1 MRRAFSGPVQL
12 PQAAAKRF
20 DLLLV
25 GVLLPLGQFQCLQ
38 HFLHLVQGGPEGL
51 DDVVDFFDGL
61 FNRRRWGGLWLAGWQ
76 RGNLRF
82 DRERFGNGL
91 NRFSR
96 LGRGRGRLLG

>member
-1 MRRAFSGPVQL
+1 VPRGRLAAFAWPVQL

-51 DDVVDFFDGL
+51 DDVVDFFD
-61 FNRRRWGGLWLAGWQ
+61 
-76 RGNLRF
+76 
-82 DRERFGNGL
+82 
-91 NRFSR
+91 
-96 LGRGRGRLLG
+96 RLLNGRW